1 MLAKNAMVLG
11 KVLTAIAFVSIQPA
25 QAQTPLRLDNP
36 FYSIYSILNKMFDR
50 ATDLDIQ
57 KMQGAVYT
65 ALSNLANG
73 EELKWYND
81 QSGNHGAVEI
91 VVTTTMGGEICR
103 RFYASFYTGKKDR
116 HFEAWGCYNERT
128 QTWNISNK

>member
-11 KVLTAIAFVSIQPA
+11 NLLTAIAFVNPQPA
-25 QAQTPLRLDNP
+25 QAQTQLRLDNP
-36 FYSIYSILNKMFDR
+36 FYSIYSTLNKMFDR

-57 KMQGAVYT
+57 KMQGTVYT
-65 ALSNLANG
+65 ALSNLENG
-73 EELKWYND
+73 EQIKWYND

-91 VVTTTMGGEICR
+91 VVTTTMGGDLCR
-103 RFYASFYTGKKDR
+103 RFYASFYTDRKDR

-128 QTWNISNK
+128 RVWNISNK